1 MPSGAAAVRRVG
13 KRGVSWAV
21 KWTDAGGRQCWETL
35 GREPEWNEAKAQ
47 RELGKRL
54 EQVEREQ
61 WRKPGGV
68 TFSAFADRFT
78 SDYLPGRNLKPST
91 DADYR
96 SIINGRLIPFFGS
109 TDVARI
115 DAIAVDAYISYAT
128 AAGMAPKTVKNHL
141 ALLRVMFKVARRWR
155 LVHANPVDE
164 AEMPRVDVPEM
175 SILTETEIASLLTT
189 YRRLEQDADG
199 DAEWWR
205 LARHVVEFALGTA
218 MRRGEIIGL
227 RWRDVELLERRLHVR
242 ETIVRGKVVT
252 PKSRSSR
259 RTMEI
264 GPRTG
269 RTLDEVWQTSCYR
282 TDDSFVF
289 GHPQK
294 GTPVDPTKLSRDYMR
309 PALKAAGIS
318 KPFRPW
324 HDLRHTALTH
334 EAAAGNPHAYVQA
347 KAGHSQSTITDRYI
361 HAAQVLFPGAAEK
374 AEERMFGVAG

>member
-1 MPSGAAAVRRVG
+1 MPSGAAVIRREG
-13 KRGVSWAV
+13 KQGATFSI
-21 KWTDAGGRQCWETL
+21 KWRDHDGRQCWERL
-35 GREPEWNEAKAQ
+35 GRAPLWNETRSQ

-54 EQVEREQ
+54 DQVEREQ

-68 TFSAFADRFT
+68 PFAEFADRFR

-91 DADYR
+91 VSDYG
-96 SIINGRLIPFFGS
+96 SIIVGGLVPFFGS
-109 TDVARI
+109 TDIARI
-115 DAIAVDAYISYAT
+115 DAVAVDAYISHAT

-141 ALLRVMFKVARRWR
+141 GLLRVMFKVARRWR
-155 LVHANPVDE
+155 LIHAHPVDE
-164 AEMPRVDVPEM
+164 AEMPRVDTPEM
-175 SILTETEIASLLTT
+175 SILTEAEIASLLAT
-189 YRRLEQDADG
+189 YRRLALDAQ
-199 DAEWWR
+199 DAEWWH

-227 RWRDVELLERRLHVR
+227 RWHDVELLDRRLHVR
-242 ETIVRGKVVT
+242 ETIVRGKIVS

-264 GPRTG
+264 GPRTA
-269 RTLDEVWQTSCYR
+269 RVLDEVWQASRYR
-282 TDDSFVF
+282 SDDSLVF
-289 GHPQK
+289 PHPTL
-294 GTPVDPTKLSRDYMR
+294 GTPLDPTKLARDYMR
-309 PALKAAGIS
+309 PALKAAGIT

-374 AEERMFGVAG
+374 AEARMFGPAG

>member
-1 MPSGAAAVRRVG
+1 MPSGAAVVRREG
-13 KRGVSWAV
+13 KRGVTFSI
-21 KWTDAGGRQCWETL
+21 KWRDHDGRQCWERL
-35 GREPEWNEAKAQ
+35 GRKPQWNEAKAQ

-68 TFSAFADRFT
+68 TFADFADRFMD
-78 SDYLPGRNLKPST
+78 DYLPGRNLKPST

-96 SIINGRLIPFFGS
+96 SIIKRRLVPFFR
-109 TDVARI
+109 TADVVRI
-115 DAIAVDAYISYAT
+115 DAIAIDGYISHAT

-141 ALLRVMFKVARRWR
+141 ALLRVMFKVARRWG
-155 LVHANPVDE
+155 LVHRNAVDE
-164 AEMPRVDVPEM
+164 AEMPRVDVPEIT
-175 SILTETEIASLLTT
+175 ILTEAEIAALLTT
-189 YRRLEQDADG
+189 YRRLEQNADG

-205 LARHVVEFALGTA
+205 LARYVVEFALGTA
-218 MRRGEIIGL
+218 MRRGEILGL
-227 RWRDVELLERRLHVR
+227 RWGDIELLERRLHVR
-242 ETIVRGKVVT
+242 QTIVRGKLVT

-259 RTMEI
+259 RTMEL
-264 GPRTG
+264 GPRTAKV
-269 RTLDEVWQTSCYR
+269 LDEVWQASCYR
-282 TDDSFVF
+282 SDDSFVF
-289 GHPQK
+289 GHPAL
-294 GTPVDPTKLSRDYMR
+294 GTPIDPTKLSREYMR
-309 PALKAAGIS
+309 PALKAAGIT

-374 AEERMFGVAG
+374 AEARMFGGAG

>member
-1 MPSGAAAVRRVG
+1 MPSGAAVIRRAG
-13 KRGVSWAV
+13 KRGVAWAV
-21 KWTDAGGRQCWETL
+21 KWQDAAGRQCWETL

-54 EQVEREQ
+54 DQVEREQ
-61 WRKPGGV
+61 WRKPGGI
-68 TFSAFADRFT
+68 TFADFASRYT

-96 SIINGRLIPFFGS
+96 SIITGRLIPFFGTS
-109 TDVARI
+109 DIARI
-115 DAIAVDAYISYAT
+115 DAVAVDAYISHAT
-128 AAGMAPKTVKNHL
+128 AAAMAPKTVKNHL
-141 ALLRVMFKVARRWR
+141 ALLRVMFKVAQRWR

-175 SILTETEIASLLTT
+175 SILTETEIASLLAT

-199 DAEWWR
+199 DTEWWR

-242 ETIVRGKVVT
+242 ETIVRGKIVT

-264 GPRTG
+264 GPRTAKV
-269 RTLDEVWQTSCYR
+269 LDEVWQASRYR

-294 GTPVDPTKLSRDYMR
+294 GTPVDPTKLSRDFMR

-374 AEERMFGVAG
+374 AEARMFGVAG